1 MVLVK
6 QLDRGGEEDE
16 ESVSSG
22 SYSSSGSS
30 SSDGTDHPPPP
41 APVPPPQ
48 DPPAAG
54 EKDAGDVEIG
64 EATEADTTWQI
75 DERSIEIPG
84 DYVKKTKTLKRIAR
98 EEKMAARKEK
108 MRQNKN
114 FICCI
119 IIMMILV
126 IIAAVLASVLTRGSS
141 DVQQGSPSTGGNIP
155 DDFPGAT
162 GSSSGTVEDGY

>member
-16 ESVSSG
+16 ESVSSSG
-22 SYSSSGSS
+22 SYGSSGSS

-48 DPPAAG
+48 DPPA
-54 EKDAGDVEIG
+54 AGDVEIG

-141 DVQQGSPSTGGNIP
+141 DGQQGSPSTGGNIP
-155 DDFPGAT
+155 DDFPGYT
-162 GSSSGTVEDGY
+162 SSSGTVEDGY

>member
-1 MVLVK
+1 MEKRTKSPSAAEATAQVEVAAVTAPIIRHP
-6 QLDRGGEEDE
+6 QLQCRRCRRIAG
-16 ESVSSG
+16 
-22 SYSSSGSS
+22 
-30 SSDGTDHPPPP
+30 
-41 APVPPPQ
+41 
-48 DPPAAG
+48 G

-108 MRQNKN
+108 MRENKN

-141 DVQQGSPSTGGNIP
+141 GSGGGSDGQQGSPSTGGNIP
-155 DDFPGAT
+155 DGFPGAT